1 MVAQRRREQERRA
14 RWEQIVDGAR
24 KVFFEKGYHH
34 ATIEDIERACG
45 LTRGSIYY
53 HFSGKDELYIA
64 VLLQGVRLL
73 REELRWVSHDS
84 AADPEELVIRLLDAY
99 CEFYRDQKEYHRILQ
114 YYTFGWD
121 GKEDLGKNLVDEI
134 NRLIFECLQEVVTA
148 VERGVRQGL
157 FTIEEPFLESVL
169 MWCMVDS
176 ALGKTVDNPRTA
188 FLGVDWETMKA
199 GLRRNILNNLRPQPS
214 PEECERRLTTRNQ

>member
-1 MVAQRRREQERRA
+1 MTAQRRREQEKRA
-14 RWEQIVDGAR
+14 RWGQIVDGAR

-34 ATIEDIERACG
+34 ATIEDIEKACG

-53 HFSGKDELYIA
+53 HFDGKDELYIA
-64 VLLQGVRLL
+64 VLLQGARLL
-73 REELRWVSHDS
+73 REELRWVSHDG
-84 AADPEELVIRLLDAY
+84 AREPEQLLIRLLDAY

-121 GKEDLGKNLVDEI
+121 GKENLAENMVDEI
-134 NRLIFECLQEVVTA
+134 NRLIFECLHEVVSA
-148 VERGVRQGL
+148 LERGMRQGS
-157 FTIEEPFLESVL
+157 FSVEDPFLDSIL

-176 ALGKTVDNPRTA
+176 ALGKTMDNPRTE

-199 GLRRNILNNLRPQPS
+199 GLLRNVMRSLRPGMS
-214 PEECERRLTTRNQ
+214 HKEC